1 MMGTKARNTAPLSNI
16 SLEDLVPQDHLYR
29 HLDQKLDLS
38 FVREFV
44 QETYAQGGRPSIDP
58 IVFFKLQLVMFFEGI
73 RSEREL
79 MRQAADRLS
88 VLWYLGYNLKEPLP
102 DHSSL
107 TRIRTRYGVEV
118 FRRFF
123 ETVVDQ
129 CQQAGLVWGKELYAD
144 ATKVQANAAVS
155 SLKPRFAV
163 EAHLENLF
171 ASGRTQEQT
180 DDLDGLQ
187 GDGSPP
193 DLSPL
198 GSPEQTS
205 LAETS
210 PGEGHVEPVEQ
221 EEPPVPRQLHPS
233 LDVALHEALTKVN
246 SARHDWIERV
256 GEPNREITRGNYQRM
271 ADFQVS
277 TTDPDATLMQG
288 KGGGSHLGYHTHY
301 IVDGGKARI
310 ILAALVTP
318 SEVMENQPVLDLLWR
333 TRFRWKLHPRQFTGD
348 TTYGTAENIVAL
360 EEQHIR
366 AYVPLPDFDKRTEFF
381 GQRDFRYDAEHDVYI
396 CPNGADLH
404 SAPSGSTES
413 YRRYWAKAK
422 TCNACPL
429 KAQCTTSSR
438 GRRLSRHVDEDYLER
453 VRTYHTTEPYK
464 KAMRKRSVWVEP
476 LFAEGKQWH
485 GMRRYRLRRLWRVN
499 CEALIR
505 AAGQNLKRLLKKRG
519 WGRRPWPQ
527 GAANALLESPSQ
539 EHISLHALSVAE
551 KALACEEK
559 PRVKVLLKA
568 LPALS
573 MPLVFALSLA
583 HRCLSSSR
591 EDPTVARSLWL
602 SFACLQSSRYL
613 FLGKS
618 GHQRQKV
625 GVPFPL

>member
-1 MMGTKARNTAPLSNI
+1 MMGTKARNVAPLINI

-29 HLDQKLDLS
+29 HLDQTLDLS
-38 FVREFV
+38 FVRKFV
-44 QETYAQGGRPSIDP
+44 QETYARGGRPSIDP
-58 IVFFKLQLVMFFEGI
+58 MVFFKLQLVMFFEGI
-73 RSEREL
+73 RSEREVI
-79 MRQAADRLS
+79 RQAADRLS
-88 VLWYLGYNLKEPLP
+88 VRWYLGYNLGESLP

-123 ETVVDQ
+123 EMVVDQ

-171 ASGRTQEQT
+171 APERTKEQKE
-180 DDLDGLQ
+180 DLDALQ
-187 GDGSPP
+187 RDGSQP
-193 DLSPL
+193 DIAPFA
-198 GSPEQTS
+198 SPERTA
-205 LAETS
+205 LAET
-210 PGEGHVEPVEQ
+210 PAGERQAVPVEQ
-221 EEPPVPRQLHPS
+221 EEPSVPRQLHPS
-233 LDVALHEALTKVN
+233 LDEGLHEALTQVN
-246 SARHDWIERV
+246 SERHDWIERV
-256 GEPNREITRGNYQRM
+256 GEPNREITRGTYQRM

-277 TTDPDATLMQG
+277 TTDPDATLMQT
-288 KGGGSHLGYHTHY
+288 KGGSRLGYQTHY

-348 TTYGTAENIVAL
+348 TAYGTAENIVAL

-381 GQRDFRYDAEHDVYI
+381 GQRDFRYDAERDVYI
-396 CPNGADLH
+396 CPHGADLH
-404 SAPSGSTES
+404 YAPSGSTES
-413 YRRYWAKAK
+413 YRLYWAKAK

-476 LFAEGKQWH
+476 LFAEGKDWH

-527 GAANALLESPSQ
+527 GAADALSESPSQ
-539 EHISLHALSVAE
+539 DRIPLHAPSA
-551 KALACEEK
+551 A
-559 PRVKVLLKA
+559 
-568 LPALS
+568 
-573 MPLVFALSLA
+573 
-583 HRCLSSSR
+583 
-591 EDPTVARSLWL
+591 
-602 SFACLQSSRYL
+602 
-613 FLGKS
+613 
-618 GHQRQKV
+618 
-625 GVPFPL
+625 

>member
-1 MMGTKARNTAPLSNI
+1 MMGTKARNVASLSNI

-58 IVFFKLQLVMFFEGI
+58 MVFFKLQLVMFFEGI

-88 VLWYLGYNLKEPLP
+88 VLWYLGYNLNEPLP

-171 ASGRTQEQT
+171 APARIKEPI
-180 DDLDGLQ
+180 DDHDVLRS
-187 GDGSPP
+187 DGSHP
-193 DLSPL
+193 DISPFTSAERP
-198 GSPEQTS
+198 SP
-205 LAETS
+205 AETS
-210 PGEGHVEPVEQ
+210 PGEEQRVPVEQ

-233 LDVALHEALTKVN
+233 LDEGLHEALTQVN
-246 SARHDWIERV
+246 SERHDWIERV
-256 GEPNREITRGNYQRM
+256 GEPKREITRGSYQRM

-277 TTDPDATLMQG
+277 TTDPDATLMQV
-288 KGGGSHLGYHTHY
+288 KGGSHLGYHTHY

-381 GQRDFRYDAEHDVYI
+381 GQRDFRYDAQRDVYI

-404 SAPSGSTES
+404 YALSGSTES
-413 YRRYWAKAK
+413 YRLYWAKAK

-453 VRTYHTTEPYK
+453 VRAYHTTEPYK

-519 WGRRPWPQ
+519 WGRRPWPE

-539 EHISLHALSVAE
+539 ERLPLHASLVAE
-551 KALACEEK
+551 KALACREK
-559 PRVKVLLKA
+559 PHVKA
-568 LPALS
+568 LLNPLPILS
-573 MPLVFALSLA
+573 MPLVFASFLAYLSI
-583 HRCLSSSR
+583 SSSR
-591 EDPTVARSLWL
+591 EDSTFSCSSWL
-602 SFACLQSSRYL
+602 ASTCLQLSRCI
-613 FLGKS
+613 FLDTTA
-618 GHQRQKV
+618 HWW
-625 GVPFPL
+625 